1 MVAWRWLGDGG
12 LADGGLADD
21 YGVGCVVCG
30 VWCVVYGVVAWRTV
44 AWRIIMVCGVWCI
57 NTAVH
62 LTTAALWCLPPSHKL
77 CDIERSLKKTVMLK
91 HCAPDDSCTEVW
103 SPATSCVRL
112 ESAHRASGPSKLL
125 LQSWKAT
132 HSVYRSGGSLKRACC
147 VSNQKTNKE
156 KKRKEK
162 TPLVVMTQ
170 PA

>member
-1 MVAWRWLGDGG
+1 VWCVVCGVWCVVYGVVAWRMVVWRMIMVYGMWCMVWWLGDGG

-21 YGVGCVVCG
+21 YGVWCVVCG

-91 HCAPDDSCTEVW
+91 HCAPDDSCT
-103 SPATSCVRL
+103 
-112 ESAHRASGPSKLL
+112 
-125 LQSWKAT
+125 
-132 HSVYRSGGSLKRACC
+132 
-147 VSNQKTNKE
+147 
-156 KKRKEK
+156 
-162 TPLVVMTQ
+162 VVFAPQ
-170 PA
+170 PQVV